1 MEPDAGAPETEPC
14 PACGTALPLTARL
27 CWSCRQDLTSFR
39 AARRAIETAER
50 TRADAAAGAFRPV
63 PGGAFRRFR
72 TSTLLWAGGLVVCA
86 ALVAAVWGRE
96 GIPAMSLAIGGC
108 AFGFVSLVI
117 LIVLGIQD
125 LLLLAPE
132 KLTTPEAA
140 YRTFLKCL
148 REKRWEYAW
157 RLVAPRGR
165 EGTRWRP
172 FMAGLRAEGGL
183 FSMDSPAGLAAYWM
197 PLLHSTGWWTRT
209 CSIDR
214 PQVAMGDP
222 ESAMAGCQCKV
233 TAYPWAIWFTVLCT
247 TLGFIVTIVLY
258 FVLRKTEE
266 FPLDIPLARVDGRW
280 YLLDAA
286 PALPGGG
293 EGA

>member
-1 MEPDAGAPETEPC
+1 METDADAPETEPC

-63 PGGAFRRFR
+63 PEGVFRRIR
-72 TSTLLWAGGLVVCA
+72 TVTVAWAG
-86 ALVAAVWGRE
+86 ALVLFGLMVLPAWTSSDGFLIALAVVGW
-96 GIPAMSLAIGGC
+96 I
-108 AFGFVSLVI
+108 FGFVSLV
-117 LIVLGIQD
+117 LLLVYGIQD

-132 KLTTPEAA
+132 KLTTPAAA
-140 YRTFLKCL
+140 YRTYLKCL
-148 REKRWEYAW
+148 REKRWAYAW
-157 RLVAPRGR
+157 HLVAPRGR
-165 EGTRWRP
+165 EGSRARP
-172 FMAGLRAEGGL
+172 AMAGTRVEAGS
-183 FSMDSPAGLAAYWM
+183 FPMDSPAGLAAYWK
-197 PLLHSTGWWTRT
+197 PLLHSTGWMTRT
-209 CSIDR
+209 CSIEP
-214 PQVAMGDP
+214 PQVAVGDA

-233 TAYPWAIWFTVLCT
+233 SSYPWPILLPVLCG
-247 TLGFIVTIVLY
+247 LPGIAGTIVLY

-293 EGA
+293 EGG